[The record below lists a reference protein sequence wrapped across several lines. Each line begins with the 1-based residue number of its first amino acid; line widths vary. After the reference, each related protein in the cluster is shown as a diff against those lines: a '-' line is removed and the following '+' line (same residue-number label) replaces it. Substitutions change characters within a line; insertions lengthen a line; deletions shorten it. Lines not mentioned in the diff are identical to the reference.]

1 MINCQ
6 HCNRVIPV
14 PRPGQR
20 YCRTSCQSAAYA
32 RRKREAAVTQPRVE
46 VDLPPTEPPEAAPP
60 SGLTA
65 EEVRQLVFEFHA
77 PEPYSIDPGTGQPL
91 WRFRELAELFAVTEF
106 ELRDVLVARGRAF
119 MRVSVGTSAGLLVR
133 G

>member
-1 MINCQ
+1 MTNCQ
-6 HCNRVIPV
+6 HCHKPL
-14 PRPGQR
+14 PAARPGQK
-20 YCRTSCQSAAYA
+20 YCRTSCQSAAHA
-32 RRKREAAVTQPRVE
+32 RRKRQQAATQPRVE
-46 VDLPPTEPPEAAPP
+46 VAITLTEPPEATPP

-77 PEPYSIDPGTGQPL
+77 PEPYTIDPGTGQPL

-106 ELRDVLVARGRAF
+106 ELRDVLVSRGQPF
-119 MRVSVGTSAGLLVR
+119 LRVSVGTSAGMLAR